1 VQKRNLSAR
10 VDGFAIPQL
19 MPHDWITDRLPTEA
33 DADGEGDVQVPR
45 VPGGSIQKG
54 DDWCY
59 QHYAVVVPGQPWW
72 SEKAAERVE
81 VEPVA
86 VPTLGFAVGQQWRR
100 RDGKVVVIDRIDR
113 DHPWG
118 RTHPF
123 WANGSSYTEKGAC
136 NASGEP
142 GHPCDLIELV
152 SGPEPAPAPT
162 RKVVQIAVGAEL
174 LLLCDDGTM
183 WAMKTNGGPWT
194 QLPAI
199 PQPEA

>member
-1 VQKRNLSAR
+1 
-10 VDGFAIPQL
+10 
-19 MPHDWITDRLPTEA
+19 MPHDWITDRPPTEA
-33 DADGEGDVQVPR
+33 DADVDGDVRVPR
-45 VPGGSIQKG
+45 RHGKDPAVCWWP
-54 DDWCY
+54 
-59 QHYAVVVPGQPWW
+59 QHYTLIVPGQPWW

-81 VEPVA
+81 VEPVPA
-86 VPTLGFAVGQQWRR
+86 PALSFAVGQQWRR
-100 RDGKVVVIDRIDR
+100 RDGVVVVIERIDSN
-113 DHPWG
+113 HIWG

-123 WANGSSYTEKGAC
+123 WAGGHSYTEKGAC
-136 NASGEP
+136 SASGEL
-142 GHPCDLIELV
+142 GHLWDLIELV
-152 SGPEPAPAPT
+152 SVPEPAPTPT